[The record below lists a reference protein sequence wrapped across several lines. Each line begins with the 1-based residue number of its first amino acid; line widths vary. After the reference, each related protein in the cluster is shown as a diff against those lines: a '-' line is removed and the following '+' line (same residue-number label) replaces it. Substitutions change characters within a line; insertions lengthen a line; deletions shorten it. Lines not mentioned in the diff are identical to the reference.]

1 MQRPH
6 HCDHRRTHGIVG
18 PSAHMVKQDTLTWDP
33 TPQHPAMPIG
43 SPGCLPHSLTPNRDT
58 AAPRATSESQEAL
71 GDGTEARGSGTW
83 PSPCPCNETLTPFT
97 LDLEISRDR
106 ATPTFSKAA
115 KSTWAWPVTSTT
127 VEEKDRQLGPQFPQT
142 LPPHEPSQHQASCPH
157 LSSHSMN
164 YTTNPSS
171 HKAPFAVRE
180 GLTIALIHHS
190 LDDHWEHTPVQVKVQ
205 LRRKDQSGGQ
215 EGSRTDGTTALP
227 LLGRDMNLPFKCS
240 QGAMLQPRAPRKP
253 AIHCLSMTPS
263 PTPCEYTY
271 TLAPS
276 VSEPPSP
283 TVMAGICTL
292 AGPTFPITTNR
303 EGTKSQS
310 CVQPL

>member
-1 MQRPH
+1 MEQRPGEVEPGQVPAH
-6 HCDHRRTHGIVG
+6 AMKPSPPSHWIWRSQGTGRHQPFQKQPKVRGHGQSPPPLWKRRTVSWG
-18 PSAHMVKQDTLTWDP
+18 PSSPRPCHLTSP
-33 TPQHPAMPIG
+33 PQRNH
-43 SPGCLPHSLTPNRDT
+43 
-58 AAPRATSESQEAL
+58 
-71 GDGTEARGSGTW
+71 
-83 PSPCPCNETLTPFT
+83 
-97 LDLEISRDR
+97 
-106 ATPTFSKAA
+106 
-115 KSTWAWPVTSTT
+115 
-127 VEEKDRQLGPQFPQT
+127 
-142 LPPHEPSQHQASCPH
+142 SQHRASCPH

-164 YTTNPSS
+164 YTPNPSS
-171 HKAPFAVRE
+171 HKAPLAVRE

-240 QGAMLQPRAPRKP
+240 QGAMLQPRAPRNP

-271 TLAPS
+271 TLPPS